1 MKRKRII
8 GPVIFFILAMAVAVL
23 GIIYATDQFIDYILY
38 NKVSTE
44 YEAASVMADI
54 YRSTEDKDE
63 AFILMNRFNRDFYV
77 VDKNGKMVCHRGELT
92 ADETSYK
99 VKISAFRKNLEV
111 TAYKDREINV
121 IYPEKGKKDKA
132 GELDFSL
139 KKFIKFVN
147 DESDKLED
155 QGLEIAVDAEGNQ
168 FFVGY
173 DDEDFEMLNLPIWL
187 TVEDEDGQEGEDT
200 VVVKALVRLNEQDI
214 IIFVV
219 IMAIILVVILVVII
233 SIFTRTISNIHRQKK
248 VTNYFF
254 TDTVTGGRNWM
265 WFLIRGEQLL
275 TKRSSIKKSF
285 AIVNLEMMNY
295 QNYCLCHS
303 VPEGEKLLGKVHEEI
318 FKAVGKKEICAHG
331 GGSNFGMILEY
342 TGREEIKQ
350 RLEELIGSLQTIDSG
365 HKFNFRA
372 GVKILETRTDESGK
386 AVRRKE
392 IVVEDEYINACAA
405 TASLSGA
412 DESGVAFFD
421 DKLIEEE
428 KWQDSVQELQEKAV
442 RNEEFLVYYQPKY
455 DPRTNK
461 LTGAEAL
468 IRWQSPELGFVSPG
482 KFIPIFEKNGFITN
496 IDHYMI
502 SHVARDQKAWLDKG
516 YKCVPVSVNVS
527 RAHFVENDLA
537 EQIRDMVDAAGAPHE
552 YIEIELTES
561 AFFDDKKAMINTINK
576 LKSYGFA
583 VSMDDFGSGYSSL
596 NSLKDMPLDV
606 LKLDAEFF
614 RGESADGRGEIVVS
628 EAIKLA
634 KSLNMRTVAEGVEV
648 KNQVDFLAGEGCDMI
663 QGYYYAKPMPA
674 ADYEGRMA
682 EEIHDSE
689 AIAETKDAKNDNK
702 TEAIAEV
709 VAEEETQNKPTNDNT
724 VE

>member
-303 VPEGEKLLGKVHEEI
+303 VPEGEKLLGKVHEEL

>member
-23 GIIYATDQFIDYILY
+23 GIIYATDQFINYILY

-63 AFILMNRFNRDFYV
+63 ALILMNRFNRDFYV

-121 IYPEKGKKDKA
+121 IYPEKGKKNKA

-187 TVEDEDGQEGEDT
+187 TVEDEEGQEGEDT

-372 GVKILETRTDESGK
+372 GVNILETRTDESGK
-386 AVRRKE
+386 AIRRKD
-392 IVVEDEYINACAA
+392 IIVEDEYINACAA
-405 TASLSGA
+405 TASLSGN
-412 DESGVAFFD
+412 DESCVAFFN

-527 RAHFVENDLA
+527 RAHFVEDDLA

-702 TEAIAEV
+702 IEAIAEV